1 MRELHLPTASR
12 HAVTARHP
20 RYLVNTGRKLTP
32 FHRSKTD
39 PPSRVT
45 DRAA

>member
-20 RYLVNTGRKLTP
+20 RYLQYFVI
-32 FHRSKTD
+32 SI
-39 PPSRVT
+39 SRYP
-45 DRAA
+45 